1 MIVLYVD
8 GLCEPINPGGI
19 MACGVVAYRGKQRI
33 LEASTAW
40 ASTPS
45 SNNIAEYAACI
56 HGLRLL
62 SDMGLTSEEVVVCS
76 DSQLMVRQINGEYA
90 VHSENIAG
98 PYYQVQ
104 QLASLFH
111 KIRFRWV
118 PREQNTEA
126 DALSRQAYKAWIEE
140 NPELFRERYGTY
152 MASQKQIAFLRRL
165 NITPPPYVSKQEASR
180 LIGDAL
186 KHGKSPSRH
195 SRLGRCNFEK
205 DE

>member
-45 SNNIAEYAACI
+45 SNNIAEYTACI

-62 SDMGLTSEEVVVCS
+62 SDMGLTSEGVVVCS

-90 VHSENIAG
+90 VHSENTVG
-98 PYYQVQ
+98 LYYQVQ
-104 QLASLFH
+104 QLAGLFH
-111 KIRFRWV
+111 KIRFVWV
-118 PREQNTEA
+118 PREQNAEA
-126 DALSRQAYKAWIEE
+126 DALSRRAYEAWIEE
-140 NPELFRERYGTY
+140 KLRSVSGALRYIHGIPKADCLLAQAEHHT
-152 MASQKQIAFLRRL
+152 STLRLQARGV
-165 NITPPPYVSKQEASR
+165 TADR
-180 LIGDAL
+180 
-186 KHGKSPSRH
+186 
-195 SRLGRCNFEK
+195 
-205 DE
+205 